1 MLKRNLIKIT
11 ILSLFICM
19 LSACASINKGGH
31 DSDIKAPKDI
41 EYITN
46 EELLHP
52 SLTFPKP
59 YKLNGCKYVNL
70 ELSSPNSGNYIIS
83 IGGVAVPGDGPGVPV
98 FDFKSTLTEETKV
111 YQVPVFDQPISYID
125 ILKIAAFAKD
135 SSEPVTGIIIN
146 IKNITPTNEK
156 IRNDPTVD
164 KVIFE
169 SRGEEDFK
177 LTTGLEEWS
186 DMTFDFIDLEGY
198 KYLNMEIYSP
208 NNTDGYIN
216 VDCWG
221 NDKIIAQFIGHVPT
235 EPIIFQAP
243 MKSNKGVYDNT
254 LEFICLCSN
263 LFAGDVRVA
272 DVDIYIKKIWAT
284 NKKELVNG
292 NDNAY

>member
-1 MLKRNLIKIT
+1 MKNLIKIT
-11 ILSLFICM
+11 VLSLFVC
-19 LSACASINKGGH
+19 LLVSCASKDKGGH
-31 DSDIKAPKDI
+31 DSDVKAPKDI

-46 EELLHP
+46 DELMAP

-83 IGGVAVPGDGPGVPV
+83 IGGVAVPGEGPGVPI
-98 FDFKSTLTEETKV
+98 FDFRSTLTEKNQV
-111 YQVPVFDQPISYID
+111 YQVPVFDQPVSYID

-135 SSEPVTGIIIN
+135 SSDPVTGIIIN

-156 IRNDPTVD
+156 IRNDPNVD

-208 NNTDGYIN
+208 NCTDAFIN

-235 EPIIFQAP
+235 EPILFQAP
-243 MKSNKGVYDNT
+243 LYSNRGVYDNT
-254 LEFICLCSN
+254 LEFICLCSS
-263 LFAGDVRVA
+263 LFDGDVRVA

-284 NKKELVNG
+284 NTKATVNG
-292 NDNAY
+292 NDGAN